1 MTTDYK
7 DEAAGAVQDVTKWWW
22 LWLVIGI
29 GWVIAGFVILR
40 IDTTSITAVGIIIGV
55 MFLVAGFQYVVVG
68 TQVDGWAWLWY
79 IFGGLL
85 IIGGLVSL
93 FNPQRTF
100 FAIANIL
107 GFLFLMVGV
116 IWIMEA
122 FMTRDGYSLWWLTLI
137 TGVLMIALA
146 LWLGGE
152 FLFTKAETLLIFAGV
167 WALMRGVIDI
177 ITAFQVKKVG
187 KIVAKV

>member
-1 MTTDYK
+1 M
-7 DEAAGAVQDVTKWWW
+7 
-22 LWLVIGI
+22 
-29 GWVIAGFVILR
+29 
-40 IDTTSITAVGIIIGV
+40 
-55 MFLVAGFQYVVVG
+55 VVG

-122 FMTRDGYSLWWLTLI
+122 FMTKDSYSLWWLTLI

-152 FLFTKAETLLIFAGV
+152 FLFTKAETLLVFAGV
-167 WALMRGVIDI
+167 WALMRGIIDI

-187 KIVAKV
+187 KIVANV